1 MLRNN
6 VLGILFF
13 FFNRESYY
21 PNDPCSNAT
30 IEQFGRVGEGED
42 GGRIMF

>member
-6 VLGILFF
+6 VLCTL

-21 PNDPCSNAT
+21 PNDSCSNAT

-42 GGRIMF
+42 GERIIF